1 MARGASAA
9 AAAAAGAGGIP
20 TAPSRK
26 LEPTDAQASFKE
38 ARRPLSADNDED
50 EETNSEPAPEVPS
63 EHREARPGSPP
74 AAAGENG
81 GKRRRRRRGRR
92 GRRRDG
98 ETVGGESPAQTPFQ
112 PEPASF
118 AASPAIEEHPV
129 MIPNAPSSPLWSLA
143 DQTDHRPSLP
153 ERAAL
158 AIHEEPKTTV
168 SAAAEIEPRTNAED
182 TRAPAPEHSEDVD
195 ATPHEA
201 RKGWWQRRF
210 KI

>member
-1 MARGASAA
+1 
-9 AAAAAGAGGIP
+9 
-20 TAPSRK
+20 
-26 LEPTDAQASFKE
+26 
-38 ARRPLSADNDED
+38 
-50 EETNSEPAPEVPS
+50 
-63 EHREARPGSPP
+63 
-74 AAAGENG
+74 
-81 GKRRRRRRGRR
+81 
-92 GRRRDG
+92 
-98 ETVGGESPAQTPFQ
+98 
-112 PEPASF
+112 
-118 AASPAIEEHPV
+118 

-168 SAAAEIEPRTNAED
+168 SAAAEIEPRTNVEE
-182 TRAPAPEHSEDVD
+182 TPAPERSEDVD